1 MFKKMALTIILFT
14 ITLNLNAQLFK
25 QGYFPST
32 KVFCL
37 YGLAYGDF
45 TTTNQDFL
53 KTELEKIGIKNNRWV
68 AANSFGFHFSYLN
81 KNLYTSASFS
91 TFSTTDNSDDSLTL
105 NINHHTLEATIGYNL
120 LIHRKCFISIYSGL
134 KYNRIRNNIDEK
146 KDEITLEK
154 YLQNRDFD
162 LRIGQLSLA
171 TGFHFSYVYKDQYTI
186 GFYVAYLHKL
196 HKNAWISSENN
207 SISHNFGSPFKNINI
222 GLGMGYYLG
231 NL

>member
-1 MFKKMALTIILFT
+1 MTKKMILTIIFFT

-25 QGYFPST
+25 SNHFTSS
-32 KVFCL
+32 KVLCM
-37 YGLAYGDF
+37 YGLVYGDA
-45 TTTNQDFL
+45 TTTNQGFL
-53 KTELEKIGIKNNRWV
+53 KEELEKVGIKNNRW
-68 AANSFGFHFSYLN
+68 AAAGNIGFHISYLN

-105 NINHHTLEATIGYNL
+105 NINHHTFEAVIGYNL
-120 LIHRKCFISIYSGL
+120 LLRKKCFISIYSGL
-134 KYNRIRNNIDEK
+134 KYNRLRNSIDVK
-146 KDEITLEK
+146 QDEITLDK

-162 LRIGQLSLA
+162 LRVGQLSMTMGL
-171 TGFHFSYVYKDQYTI
+171 HFSFVYKDQFTI
-186 GFYVAYLHKL
+186 GFYVAYLQKL